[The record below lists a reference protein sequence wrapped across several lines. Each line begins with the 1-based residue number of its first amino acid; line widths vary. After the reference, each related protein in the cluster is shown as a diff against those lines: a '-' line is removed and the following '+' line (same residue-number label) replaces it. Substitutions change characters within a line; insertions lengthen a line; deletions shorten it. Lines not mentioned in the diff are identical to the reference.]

1 MSGDGGGVGGEN
13 ALDFVPQRHILHML
27 RVSYAFSAL
36 RSLSRMLLF
45 SNLSGRYPMKCQV
58 RIALCFLSLLVAGS
72 IAKAQMENLGQSG
85 LLSATSVQ
93 LTTSNYY
100 FAKPNELTIVVNVIG
115 NVTRPGRYE
124 ISKSIDLVNLIALA
138 GGATVDGTLSEIKI
152 TRLLEAEGRITRGEF
167 EVDLEEIAKVRPQD
181 LVLSPG
187 DVIQIGYSSWTTWR
201 DVFTVLVSAAVIVTA
216 VSYVAIAR
224 Q

>member
-1 MSGDGGGVGGEN
+1 
-13 ALDFVPQRHILHML
+13 
-27 RVSYAFSAL
+27 
-36 RSLSRMLLF
+36 
-45 SNLSGRYPMKCQV
+45 MKCQV

-152 TRLLEAEGRITRGEF
+152 TRLLEAE
-167 EVDLEEIAKVRPQD
+167 
-181 LVLSPG
+181 
-187 DVIQIGYSSWTTWR
+187 
-201 DVFTVLVSAAVIVTA
+201 
-216 VSYVAIAR
+216 
-224 Q
+224 

>member
-1 MSGDGGGVGGEN
+1 MNEMLAKKASDFAGEKQHSGVAPLPGGG
-13 ALDFVPQRHILHML
+13 LILLSLPSILHVL
-27 RVSYAFSAL
+27 PTHCLAVAVSFFS
-36 RSLSRMLLF
+36 F
-45 SNLSGRYPMKCQV
+45 H
-58 RIALCFLSLLVAGS
+58 LVT
-72 IAKAQMENLGQSG
+72 QMNHLGQSG

-167 EVDLEEIAKVRPQD
+167 EVDLDEIAKVKPQD

-187 DVIQIGYSSWTTWR
+187 DVVQIGYSSWTTWR